1 MSGYGYDAWLHAGGP
16 RHWREVRCPECGF
29 SWEVEGHE
37 EYGTWWPE
45 RDDDL
50 CCPEC
55 GEEAE
60 G

>member
-1 MSGYGYDAWLHAGGP
+1 VRGYGHDAWLHARGL
-16 RHWREVRCPECGF
+16 RHWRELRCPACGF
-29 SWEVEGHE
+29 TWEVEGHE

-50 CCPEC
+50 YCPEC
-55 GEEAE
+55 GTEAE